1 MDLGSGG
8 RDTALSLGKW
18 MVRWVVVTTDEFE
31 TAIRPEEWWVR
42 ASEVC
47 GEAVTTGFAS
57 NNEPVDS
64 HHHSPPPDR

>member
-31 TAIRPEEWWVR
+31 TAVRPEEWWVR

-47 GEAVTTGFAS
+47 G
-57 NNEPVDS
+57 
-64 HHHSPPPDR
+64 